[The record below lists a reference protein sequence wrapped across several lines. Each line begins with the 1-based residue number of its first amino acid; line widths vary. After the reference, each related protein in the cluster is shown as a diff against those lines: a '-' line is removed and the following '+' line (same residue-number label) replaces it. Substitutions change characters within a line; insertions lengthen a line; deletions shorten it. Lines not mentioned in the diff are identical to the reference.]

1 MTVEINGRSAASA
14 ELRRKR
20 TASGIAFLVHSATGL
35 WLTVLLAVVMV
46 SGTITVLFAEID
58 WLIYPEVRVTAGDER
73 INPGLLYDRVRTA
86 YPQVGVNSLQTAA
99 LRERSAGSAL
109 VAVPE
114 GGFRMVWVNPYS
126 GAVTGDTAVFTVGR
140 FINTLHTNLFL
151 PAIGRYVVN
160 AFGVLMLISI
170 VTGLITYKK
179 FWRGFLRRPR
189 FHRGARTWLGDLHR
203 LTALWSVWFLLIIGF
218 TGAWWF
224 YQNPLVEPGGAPEIV
239 EDWPDPPTLSTAELD
254 ALGPETPIPRS
265 GAEIV
270 AAVQAAYSDMTVTL
284 LIPPANAAQP
294 FTVRGDRGELLV
306 NGGAN
311 TVYVNPYTA
320 EIMGVRLSEDWT
332 AMQRIDAA
340 MHPLHYGSWAK
351 RGAADLTVKLV
362 WFLGG
367 AVASFLAV
375 SGLIIYLKRTRRA
388 ASELLVGSRLAAGL
402 KRLWHWVKPWG
413 GPMGALKYVNV
424 LGLAGILSGAVLVL
438 TLGAEGFGDKGTRFA
453 TQIVGPFE
461 VTPVALAGFF
471 EADLPAIRPGAKTNV
486 FPEIAGGRFRDARF
500 IRVGLSD
507 AAGEEVGRADV
518 EGAEGI
524 AHGHLH
530 LPPVLE
536 GTRLWIEIEGWDG
549 RKHRAEWPLLGAQ

>member
-1 MTVEINGRSAASA
+1 MLS
-14 ELRRKR
+14 
-20 TASGIAFLVHSATGL
+20 
-35 WLTVLLAVVMV
+35 
-46 SGTITVLFAEID
+46 AEID
-58 WLIYPEVRVTAGDER
+58 WLIYPEMRVLPSETR
-73 INPGLLYDRVRTA
+73 VNPGALYDAALAA
-86 YPQVGVNSLQTAA
+86 YPEAGVTSVSSGTMNERLAA
-99 LRERSAGSAL
+99 SAFVVLPG
-109 VAVPE
+109 
-114 GGFRMVWVNPYS
+114 GGFHTIWIDQHS
-126 GAVTGDTAVFTVGR
+126 GVVTGDTPFLTVGR
-140 FINTLHTNLFL
+140 FINLLHTTLFL
-151 PAIGRYVVN
+151 PVVGRYVVN

-189 FHRGARTWLGDLHR
+189 FHRDARTWLGDLHR
-203 LTALWSVWFLLIIGF
+203 LTALWSVWFLLIIGS

-239 EDWPDPPTLSTAELD
+239 EDWPDPPTLATAELD
-254 ALGPETPIPRS
+254 ALGPETPTQRS

-270 AAVQAAYSDMTVTL
+270 AAVQAAYPDMAVTL
-284 LIPPANAAQP
+284 LIPPANAALP
-294 FTVRGDRGELLV
+294 FVVQGDRGEVLV

-320 EIMGVRLSEDWT
+320 EIMGAHLSEDWT

-351 RGAADLTVKLV
+351 RGAADLAVKLV

-367 AVASFLAV
+367 AVASFLAI

-388 ASELLVGSRLAAGL
+388 AAELLVGSRLAAGL

-438 TLGAEGFGDKGTRFA
+438 TLGAEGVGDKGTRFA
-453 TQIVGPFE
+453 AQPAGPFE
-461 VTPVALAGFF
+461 VGAVAIAGFL
-471 EADLPAIRPGAKTNV
+471 EADLPAIRPGADTNV

-500 IRVGLSD
+500 IRVGLSN
-507 AAGEEVGRADV
+507 AAGEEIDRAPV

-530 LPPVLE
+530 LPEVLE
-536 GTRLWIEIEGWDG
+536 GARLWIEIEGWDG
-549 RKHRAEWPLLGAQ
+549 RKHRAEWLLLGAQ